1 MLSPVE
7 EIKARVDVVELV
19 QSYVKLQKAG
29 VNYKANCPF
38 HSERTP
44 SFFVTPSRQIWHCFG
59 SCGEG
64 GDIFKFIMKIEAL
77 DFPEA
82 LKLLAQRSGV
92 IIKREDPAIRSER
105 NRLYDI
111 CAVATE
117 IFEKTFSL
125 TPSVKSYMRTR
136 GVSDETIRAF
146 RIGYSPESWDF
157 LLKNLTQKGFSP
169 ADIEKAGLA
178 IKSSDGSGRHY
189 DRFRSRIMFPIMD
202 TNSRVI
208 GFGGRIL
215 ETGSWKPE
223 AGNANPASR
232 IQNPES
238 RVEAKYI
245 NTPQTLIYDK
255 SRALYGFDKA
265 KQEIRIQ
272 NRAVIVEG
280 YMDCVMSHQAG
291 VVNTVA
297 VSGTALTSQQLT
309 ALKRLC
315 NTVSCSFDSDLAGE
329 SATKRSLALA
339 SQFEFERLVIR
350 IPSGKDPADTVRE
363 NPVAWQEAVASAKPV
378 IEFYFEK
385 IFRTEDPNTAAGKKA
400 IGAVLLPLIAE
411 VSNEVEKAHWI
422 NELAKRLGISE
433 QVIAKE
439 LERRKHSGRQDDAS
453 FLPAQM
459 PAATPRIRTRRE
471 LLEELYLSLLSNLS
485 IEERLREAENKDMVF
500 TSSEHEQLFRTLT
513 VLASTSVSAMDTE
526 LLRFKSEIIAQES
539 TTTPEQEFLLCKR
552 ELRKTLLKDRLRQLS
567 ADIQRTE
574 KTGDRAIVTSLL
586 HDFRTISETL
596 KSLSV

>member
-7 EIKARVDVVELV
+7 EIKARVDIVELV

-29 VNYKANCPF
+29 VNFKANCPF

-111 CAVATE
+111 CAVAAE

-146 RIGYSPESWDF
+146 RIGYAPESWDF
-157 LLKNLTQKGFSP
+157 LLKNLTQKGFSA
-169 ADIEKAGLA
+169 ADVAKAGLA

-202 TNSRVI
+202 ANSRVI
-208 GFGGRIL
+208 GFGGRIF
-215 ETGSWKPE
+215 
-223 AGNANPASR
+223 ASPSVALA
-232 IQNPES
+232 QEG
-238 RVEAKYI
+238 AKYI

-297 VSGTALTSQQLT
+297 VSGTALTPQQLT

-350 IPSGKDPADTVRE
+350 IPSGKDPADTVCE
-363 NPVAWQEAVASAKPV
+363 NPEAWQEAVASAKPV
-378 IEFYFEK
+378 VEFYFEK

-500 TSSEHEQLFRTLT
+500 TSPEHEQLFRTLT
-513 VLASTSVSAMDTE
+513 VIASTSVSAMDTE

-574 KTGDRAIVTSLL
+574 KIGDRAIVTSLL
-586 HDFRTISETL
+586 QDFRTISETL